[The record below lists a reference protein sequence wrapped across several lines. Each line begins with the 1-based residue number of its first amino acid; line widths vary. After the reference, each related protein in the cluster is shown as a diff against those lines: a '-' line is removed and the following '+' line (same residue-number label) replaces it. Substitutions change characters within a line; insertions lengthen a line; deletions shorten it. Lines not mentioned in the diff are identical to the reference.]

1 MKGRRSCLRPSGIF
15 TLLIFPAN
23 ACAVKLTA
31 EALAGKKSKLKKKVR
46 FAPNVVEPRCN
57 NKDYR
62 HSYRRKR
69 IVARM
74 MSSSEENRTS
84 EMYMSTW

>member
-46 FAPNVVEPRCN
+46 FAQNVVQPRCN

-62 HSYRRKR
+62 RRRKR
-69 IVARM
+69 IVATM